1 VEVQVVKALSFGI
14 CTFWRRRMILQEP
27 HMASKTEIGGQV
39 TTTFCLHS

>member
-1 VEVQVVKALSFGI
+1 
-14 CTFWRRRMILQEP
+14 MILQEP